1 MRRKR
6 PSDETLVALRTRLES
21 LPERSADRLALVQ
34 NCADLHG
41 VSTDTIYRA
50 LREQFRPRALHRRDR
65 GIPRNL
71 SRKEMEHLC
80 EIVAALKL
88 RTTNQKQRHLST
100 GRAIDLLIDP
110 GVETPDG
117 LIRIKPNALT
127 RSTVNRYLRA
137 WGMDDRHIRQPPPA
151 VRFQAEHSNDCWQ
164 FDLSPSD
171 LKQVPAPLWVEE
183 GRGAPTLMLFSVV
196 DDRSGVAYQEYRCVY
211 GEDAASGLRFLFNVE
226 VSSYSHAE
234 GVGWQTRDGA
244 FQRESRTAV
253 SYGQGSTR
261 DALPFP
267 HASERGRG
275 QPLAAA
281 LSGPVQ

>member
-1 MRRKR
+1 MRHKR

-100 GRAIDLLIDP
+100 G
-110 GVETPDG
+110 
-117 LIRIKPNALT
+117 
-127 RSTVNRYLRA
+127 
-137 WGMDDRHIRQPPPA
+137 Q
-151 VRFQAEHSNDCWQ
+151 
-164 FDLSPSD
+164 
-171 LKQVPAPLWVEE
+171 
-183 GRGAPTLMLFSVV
+183 
-196 DDRSGVAYQEYRCVY
+196 
-211 GEDAASGLRFLFNVE
+211 
-226 VSSYSHAE
+226 
-234 GVGWQTRDGA
+234 RD
-244 FQRESRTAV
+244 
-253 SYGQGSTR
+253 
-261 DALPFP
+261 
-267 HASERGRG
+267 
-275 QPLAAA
+275 
-281 LSGPVQ
+281 